1 MDSDLFLQRLSEQIE
16 DCYPI
21 GIEGTEVFSNYK
33 NKPWE
38 EKYYALPGFAH
49 KYTTKKFVSR
59 SQATFELLQ
68 VVKADQLDFDW
79 KRAQIFDFAAGP
91 GCAAAGVSRFL
102 LQQNLE
108 PHVTLLDP
116 VREWE
121 PATRGLR
128 EMGIEADFE
137 FCPNLKEMLRTFKD
151 RAGSSPGPFVICL
164 SHVLI
169 DFLEGNMEELWKRV
183 VRGSSWC

>member
-38 EKYYALPGFAH
+38 EKDYALPGFAH

-108 PHVTLLDP
+108 PHVFWIRCGSGSQRPGDC
-116 VREWE
+116 VRWASEQ
-121 PATRGLR
+121 AL
-128 EMGIEADFE
+128 
-137 FCPNLKEMLRTFKD
+137 
-151 RAGSSPGPFVICL
+151 SSVPI
-164 SHVLI
+164 
-169 DFLEGNMEELWKRV
+169 
-183 VRGSSWC
+183 